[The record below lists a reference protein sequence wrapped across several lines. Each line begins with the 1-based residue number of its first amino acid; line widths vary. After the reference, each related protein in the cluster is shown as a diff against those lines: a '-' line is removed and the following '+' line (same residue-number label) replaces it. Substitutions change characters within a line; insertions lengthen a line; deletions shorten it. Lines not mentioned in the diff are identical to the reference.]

1 MKYLNEF
8 IDYLKKEGYEDKY
21 HDLFCGE
28 LLGVDCFYNNDKDK
42 LIILRVDATEEFS
55 NYLREKV
62 KEKGE
67 FEYDIDYKNYIV
79 IGVII
84 KSTIT
89 SESGYADKSIG
100 NIYLNNGIAEGNYY
114 THGIEYF
121 EKCVQLQ
128 KLGLVEHEIFIMEK
142 HLQHLKWANEVLIPI
157 LKKSDYTIDY
167 SSIFDLNPD
176 KRESSNLSIYFKHV
190 HERDA
195 EFCMETD
202 CITGEC
208 LFPNKMQLYGKSKE
222 EVWDM
227 LVEEY
232 WKKMPYE
239 FTRKRYSYLYTEGET
254 IDTFKEYIEELNK
267 QIEEHEQTKLRESV
281 LDTSK

>member
-21 HDLFCGE
+21 HDFFCGE

-42 LIILRVDATEEFS
+42 LITLRVNATEEFS
-55 NYLREKV
+55 NYLREKA
-62 KEKGE
+62 KEEGE
-67 FEYDIDYKNYIV
+67 FEYDIDYKNYEVVGI
-79 IGVII
+79 II

-89 SESGYADKSIG
+89 SESGYIDKSIG
-100 NIYLNNGIAEGNYY
+100 NIYLNNNITEESYY
-114 THGIEYF
+114 THGFEHF
-121 EKCVQLQ
+121 EKCVQIQ

-142 HLQHLKWANEVLIPI
+142 HLQYLKWAKEVLIP
-157 LKKSDYTIDY
+157 LLEKSDYTVKY
-167 SSIFDLNPD
+167 SSIFDLTPYA
-176 KRESSNLSIYFKHV
+176 RETSNLSIYFKHV

-195 EFCMETD
+195 EFYMETD

-254 IDTFKEYIEELNK
+254 INTFKEYMEELSK
-267 QIEEHEQTKLRESV
+267 QRREYE
-281 LDTSK
+281 

>member
-21 HDLFCGE
+21 QDFYFGE
-28 LLGVDCFYNNDKDK
+28 LVGVDLYYKNDKDK
-42 LIILRVDATEEFS
+42 LITLRVNATEEFF
-55 NYLREKV
+55 NYLGEKA
-62 KEKGE
+62 KEGE
-67 FEYDIDYKNYIV
+67 FEYDIDYKNYEVVGI
-79 IGVII
+79 II

-89 SESGYADKSIG
+89 SESGYLDKSIG
-100 NIYLNNGIAEGNYY
+100 NIYLNNNITDKSYY
-114 THGIEYF
+114 THSFEHF

-142 HLQHLKWANEVLIPI
+142 HLRHLKWAKEVLIP
-157 LKKSDYTIDY
+157 LLEKSDYTIEY
-167 SSIFDLNPD
+167 SSIFDLTPYA
-176 KRESSNLSIYFKHV
+176 RESSNLSMYFKHA

-195 EFCMETD
+195 EFYMETD

-222 EVWDM
+222 EVWNI

-239 FTRKRYSYLYTEGET
+239 FMRKKYSYLYTKGET
-254 IDTFKEYIEELNK
+254 MDTFTEYMEELNK
-267 QIEEHEQTKLRESV
+267 QREKYEQSKLQESV
-281 LDTSK
+281 